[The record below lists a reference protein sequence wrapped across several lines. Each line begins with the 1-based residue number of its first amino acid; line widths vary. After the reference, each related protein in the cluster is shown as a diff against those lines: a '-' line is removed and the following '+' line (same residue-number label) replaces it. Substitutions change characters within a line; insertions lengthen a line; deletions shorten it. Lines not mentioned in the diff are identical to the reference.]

1 MTKDS
6 VNVKDTVVDEPL
18 FKGPR
23 AGNTTQTM
31 APKTVN
37 VLDPPDWR
45 PKEEVYG
52 PNESLE
58 PKPRIQVS
66 KVRPFFS
73 KRPESLEDRVTKL
86 EERLDFLLD
95 RIATHNIRSQH
106 KI

>member
-1 MTKDS
+1 MAKDS
-6 VNVKDTVVDEPL
+6 VKDTVVDEPL

-37 VLDPPDWR
+37 VDLWTP

-52 PNESLE
+52 PNEFPSLDDLAKRPVPKMVRPPVIMKKPDSLE
-58 PKPRIQVS
+58 MRVMK
-66 KVRPFFS
+66 
-73 KRPESLEDRVTKL
+73 LEDR
-86 EERLDFLLD
+86 LDSLLD
-95 RIATHNIRSQH
+95 RIATHNVRSQH